1 MPRFLGRRWIG
12 VAIALSIM
20 LAGRAAHAQTGKIT
34 GIVRDAESGQPIDGI
49 AVQLEGT
56 GIGAITNSNGRYF
69 ILSVPP
75 GTYSVTARRLGY
87 QSSTVRSVRIGVD
100 QTQEVNFSLSSSAGQ
115 LAAIKVAEQEDRLIP
130 TGSTGSRS
138 QINSEEIDAMPTS
151 SIAGVLALQLGFLQ
165 VPIENTDVTAFV
177 DERRGVTS
185 LRIRG
190 GRAGETLTLVDN
202 IPINNFVL
210 GGPAFDPSTEAVQQI
225 DYQRGGL
232 EAQYGN
238 AMSGAINIVTKEGT
252 PELKGALKLSTSRV
266 AGMLGSTSDSVRGA
280 DLIEGVLSGPV
291 PMTSNKV
298 RWIVSARQN
307 TGAHRALEFDDKIH
321 DPFNNPFDTRGN
333 FANVR
338 DLHKGWLGV
347 GFRSQRDVFGKVTT
361 FFTPTLKL
369 SVGGI
374 DYERQY
380 QDFNPAFVLAGY
392 DVVQACIAAYPNER
406 DFCERNYGPG
416 RPQRFE
422 DLQFGVGSPNNLKYV
437 SQGSTRVRRNLGWM
451 RLSHTVGRTNYVV
464 AGGRLHASRNAC
476 NYLTGLCLGDKI
488 RNYTTAQ
495 SFVIPRVIANS
506 NVAPYV
512 NPGTGAENFAGGDT
526 NTTYSLRADVQ
537 SQVTDHHNVQG
548 GVFYQHH
555 DIRFYEAKNL
565 NRPTDGNVIG
575 TYTYGG
581 RPWDAAI
588 YIQDKLE
595 YDFLTLKLGFRF
607 DYTRARGQ
615 FFQNPLDPTNGT
627 TVTEVCEG
635 RAFGNTP
642 YTLDLGD
649 GRVLTGIGACNNDP
663 VLMDSARKVA
673 FRDDFGPAPIRK
685 QFSPRVSVN
694 FPVSERSSFFMNWG
708 IYTQNP
714 VYNTMYQGTG
724 IGRTADSATLNSVTR
739 QIMPRGTPLEGT
751 PAGPNFRQDF
761 SNIPIIGN
769 PHLQI
774 EKTSAYE
781 IGYLAEIGTLYALN
795 ITGYTKDQSGLTGV
809 RRGGVRSDG
818 TTVDDKGQTYNQ
830 NSTSILYNILVNTDY
845 QTVRGLEASLKRR
858 VRNFWGYD
866 VRYGYQQVFTNAAP
880 VELEIQKQIERDV
893 VVNREIRSEITQ
905 PHLFVGVLRFEVADI
920 VPKFRYATALR
931 NSRLTLTS
939 NLQSGF
945 PYTPCRT
952 FVCAQADR
960 GERNSGTAPA
970 IWTVDMLAEKRLK
983 VGNVSYGLYLTVTNL
998 LDRRNCLKVYD
1009 STGQCDSGSLNT
1021 YRSLIGPYQNGG
1033 VDENAIG
1040 RLNVNTTQFDRPDL
1054 FGDRRSIMT
1063 GLRMSF

>member
-1 MPRFLGRRWIG
+1 MRLTPGFFRSLGVG
-12 VAIALSIM
+12 VCVALFGGP
-20 LAGRAAHAQTGKIT
+20 LHAQVGKIT
-34 GIVRDAESGQPIDGI
+34 GIARDAQTGLPIEGVSI
-49 AVQLEGT
+49 LLTGT

-69 ILSVPP
+69 VLSVPP
-75 GTYSVTARRLGY
+75 GTYAVQARRLGY
-87 QSSTVRSVRIGVD
+87 QTASVRNVRLGVD
-100 QTQEVNFSLSSSAGQ
+100 QTQDVNFSLETSAGQ
-115 LAAIKVAEQEDRLIP
+115 LAAVRVADQEDRLISP
-130 TGSTGSRS
+130 GTTGSRS
-138 QINSEEIDAMPTS
+138 QINADEIDAMPTS
-151 SIAGVLALQLGFLQ
+151 SITGVLALQLGFLQ
-165 VPIENTDVTAFV
+165 VPVENVDVTAFV

-190 GRAGETLTLVDN
+190 GRAAETLTLIDN

-210 GGPAFDPSTEAVQQI
+210 GGPAFDPSTESVQQI
-225 DYQRGGL
+225 DFQRGGL

-252 PELKGALKLSTSRV
+252 PELRGGFKYSTSRV
-266 AGMLGSTSDSVRGA
+266 AGVLGSISDSVRGA
-280 DLIEGVLSGPV
+280 DLVEGSLSGPV
-291 PMTSNKV
+291 PMTGQRV
-298 RWIVSARQN
+298 RWIAAARQN
-307 TGAHRALEFDDKIH
+307 TGAHRALEFDDRIH
-321 DPFNNPFDTRGN
+321 DPFNNPFDSRGN

-347 GFRSQRDVFGKVTT
+347 GFRAQRDVFGKVTA
-361 FFTPTLKL
+361 FFTPTMKL
-369 SVGGI
+369 SIGGI

-380 QDFNPAFVLAGY
+380 QDFNPGFVLAGY
-392 DVVQACIAAYPNER
+392 DVVEACIRAYPAER

-416 RPQRFE
+416 RPTRFE
-422 DLQFGVGSPNNLKYV
+422 DLQFGVNSPNNLKYV

-464 AGGRLHASRNAC
+464 AGGRLHTARNSC
-476 NYLTGLCLGDKI
+476 NFLTGLCLGDKI

-512 NPGTGAENFAGGDT
+512 NPGTGGENFAGGDT

-537 SQVTDHHNVQG
+537 SQITDHHNMQT
-548 GVFYQHH
+548 GVFFQRH

-565 NRPTDGNVIG
+565 TRPTDGNVIG
-575 TYTYGG
+575 NYTYGG
-581 RPWDAAI
+581 NPWDAAV
-588 YIQDKLE
+588 YVQDKIE

-635 RAFGNTP
+635 RAFGSTP
-642 YTLDLGD
+642 YTLTLPD
-649 GRVLTGIGACNNDP
+649 GRVLTGLGACNNDP
-663 VLMDSARKVA
+663 ALMDSARKVA

-685 QFSPRVSVN
+685 QFSPRVSIN
-694 FPVSERSSFFMNWG
+694 FPISERSSFFMNWG
-708 IYTQNP
+708 IYSQNP
-714 VYNTMYQGTG
+714 IYNTMYQGTG
-724 IGRTADSATLNSVTR
+724 IGRTADSATLNTVTR
-739 QIMPRGTPLEGT
+739 QVMPRGTPLEGT

-781 IGYLAEIGTLYALN
+781 MGFLAELGTQYALTV
-795 ITGYTKDQSGLTGV
+795 TGYTKDQSGLTGV
-809 RRGGVRSDG
+809 RRGGVRADG
-818 TTVDDKGQTYNQ
+818 TPVDDKGQTYNL

-845 QTVRGLEASLKRR
+845 QTVRGLETTLRR
-858 VRNFWGYD
+858 RIRNFWGYD
-866 VRYGYQQVFTNAAP
+866 LRYGYQQVFTNAAP
-880 VELEIQKQIERDV
+880 VELEIQKLIERDV
-893 VVNREIRSEITQ
+893 AVNREIRSEITQ
-905 PHLFVGVLRFEVADI
+905 PHIFVSVLRFEVADVI
-920 VPKFRYATALR
+920 PKFRYASTLR

-939 NLQSGF
+939 TLQSGF

-952 FVCAQADR
+952 FACGPNDR

-970 IWTVDMLAEKRLK
+970 IWTVDMLAEKRLTM
-983 VGNVSYGLYLTVTNL
+983 GNVKYGLYLTVTNL

-1009 STGQCDSGSLNT
+1009 TTGQCDAGSLNT
-1021 YRSLIGPYQNGG
+1021 YRTLVGPYTNGS